1 MVFKQAGRLGKL
13 HTSLGPDVLVLLRFN
28 GTDQMNGLFNY
39 QVEALSTQRDI
50 DFDALV
56 GTHATVEIATHHGV
70 PSYFDGVVTQAQWA
84 GVGENGDKYN
94 LTLRPWFWLATNRR
108 NQQIF
113 HNKTVLDIVRAI
125 LTPYLSAGAEL
136 KVLTTATY
144 PALEYTVQ
152 YRESDFTFVCRMLE
166 RFGISF
172 HFTHGQDKHAMV
184 LTDSIDEHADVAG
197 GARSYIGSV
206 GHHQADEEH
215 FWEFQ
220 PERRITTGAVR
231 LTDYNFKKPTAAME
245 VDKMGDAAHAHG
257 QLESYDYPG
266 DYLEQGPGK
275 GVVGL
280 RTRQERGNDARARA
294 VGDTISLS
302 SGLKV
307 TLKGEPV
314 PGATGITFLC
324 LTAVHAYVSDS
335 YGSGGDTSTE
345 FSYAGRYVLMPS
357 SSPLAPERKTT
368 PPVVQGPQTAVV
380 VGDGEIDCDEFGR
393 ILVKFHWDLDAAHS
407 MRCRVSQLWAGQGWG
422 GMAIPRIGMEVIVEF
437 LEGDPDKPV
446 VTGCVYN
453 GKNGAPYDLPAK
465 KTRTTWRSNTH
476 QGTGYNEI
484 AFEDQA
490 GEEDLFFHA
499 QKDLTQKVLNNM
511 SSNVQANRVA
521 TIGANDTTTVSGS
534 HMVRVGKS
542 SSTTVGGGGPALLK
556 ALQPLVSAGGKAFRD
571 AVHKI
576 GGPREASDFA
586 GTVHG
591 VADMAKE
598 AAAVVTK
605 GDFFGSAGHKTEAGG
620 LQSKAAGW
628 AASLVEKIMP
638 SSGIMTTTVEKF
650 RSDTVGIAST
660 EQVGVAKN
668 VVVGGILTTTVGK
681 IMKTIVGDAIDIE
694 AKGSILARTKKH
706 TLHAKEKFVIAGPG
720 GSITIDSSGI
730 TIKTSH
736 LIIKSPSVDFQ
747 SGSPDQIAALQS
759 DKPFV
764 QECKGA

>member
-1 MVFKQAGRLGKL
+1 MVLKQAGRLGKL
-13 HTSLGPDVLVLLRFN
+13 HTSLGSDVLVLLRFN

-39 QVEALSTQRDI
+39 QVEALSAKNEV

-56 GTHATVEIATHHGV
+56 GTHATVEIATHHGT
-70 PSYFDGVVTQAQWA
+70 PSFFDGVVTQAQWA
-84 GVGENGDKYN
+84 GVGENGNRFN

-108 NQQIF
+108 NQKIF
-113 HNKTVLDIVRAI
+113 HEQTVIDIVKAV
-125 LTPYLSAGAEL
+125 LGTYLSAGAEL

-144 PALEYTVQ
+144 PKLEYTVQ
-152 YRESDFTFVCRMLE
+152 YRESDFNFVTRLLE
-166 RFGISF
+166 RFGISY
-172 HFTHGQDKHAMV
+172 HFTHAKAKHALV
-184 LTDSIDEHADVAG
+184 LTDGIDEHDPIAG
-197 GARSYIGSV
+197 GARPYIGTK

-215 FWEFQ
+215 FWEFL
-220 PERRITTGAVR
+220 PERRMTTGGVR
-231 LTDYNFKKPTAAME
+231 LIDYNFKKPTAAME

-257 QLESYDYPG
+257 QIESFDYPG
-266 DYLEQGPGK
+266 DYLEQGAGK

-314 PGATGITFLC
+314 PGATGQTFLC
-324 LTAVHAYVSDS
+324 LSAVHAYVSDS
-335 YGSGGDTSTE
+335 YGSGGDSSTE
-345 FSYAGRYVLMPS
+345 FSYAGRYTLMPA
-357 SSPLAPERKTT
+357 SSPLAPERQTT

-393 ILVKFHWDLDAAHS
+393 ILVKFHWDLESAHS

-422 GMAIPRIGMEVIVEF
+422 GMVIPRIGMEVIVEF

-453 GKNGAPYDLPAK
+453 GKNGTPYDLPAK
-465 KTRTTWRSNTH
+465 KTRSTWRSNTH

-490 GEEDLFFHA
+490 GEEDMFFHA

-521 TIGANDTTTVSGS
+521 TIGQNDTTTVTGS
-534 HMVRVGKS
+534 HVVRVGKS

-556 ALQPLVSAGGKAFRD
+556 ALQPLVAAGGKLFKTGANKVGAPGIVTEF
-571 AVHKI
+571 
-576 GGPREASDFA
+576 
-586 GTVHG
+586 TG
-591 VADMAKE
+591 VVQGVTDMAKE
-598 AAAVVTK
+598 VAQVVTK
-605 GDFFGSAGHKTEAGG
+605 GDFFGSSQHRTDAGG
-620 LQSKAAGW
+620 LQAKAAAF
-628 AASLVEKIMP
+628 AAGLLDKVMP
-638 SSGIMTTTVEKF
+638 DSGIMTNTVEKF
-650 RSDTVGIAST
+650 RSETTGLAAT
-660 EQVGVAKN
+660 EQVGIAKN
-668 VVVGGILTTTVGK
+668 TVVGGIYTIGVGK
-681 IMKTIVGDAIDIE
+681 MMKTIVGDSYDLE
-694 AKGSILARTKKH
+694 AKKSIFARTVKH
-706 TLHAKEKFVIAGPG
+706 TLTAKEKFVIAGPG

-730 TIKTSH
+730 TIKTPH
-736 LIIKSPSVDFQ
+736 LMIKSPSVDF
-747 SGSPDQIAALQS
+747 STGSPDQVAALQS

-764 QECKGA
+764 QEC